1 MYVLCESVIMNINSL
16 ANLYFFNFIFVNEYK
31 EEKGM
36 KLFEPIKIGN
46 VELKNRVIMAPMENG
61 MAAVG
66 TGDPILN
73 TPWSKSLII

>member
-31 EEKGM
+31 EGKGM

-46 VELKNRVIMAPMENG
+46 VELKNRVIMAPDYYSV
-61 MAAVG
+61 A
-66 TGDPILN
+66 DQ
-73 TPWSKSLII
+73 

>member
-16 ANLYFFNFIFVNEYK
+16 ANLYFFDFIFVDEYK

-46 VELKNRVIMAPMENG
+46 VELKNRVIMAPMDGRSRNR
-61 MAAVG
+61 
-66 TGDPILN
+66 
-73 TPWSKSLII
+73 